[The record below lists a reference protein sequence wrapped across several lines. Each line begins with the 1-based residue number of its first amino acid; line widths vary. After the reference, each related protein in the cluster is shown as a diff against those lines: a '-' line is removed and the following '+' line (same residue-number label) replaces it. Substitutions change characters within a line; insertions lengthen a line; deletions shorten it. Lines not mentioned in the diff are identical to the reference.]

1 VPKMRLVGPW
11 IMGLLAGFAVIGA
24 RAQDLDAGKSGPQL
38 YAQDCAAC
46 HRSPQGLAR
55 NLSGGSLVSFLRQ
68 HYTSSSSSAGAIAA
82 YLQAAGGNARGD
94 RQKGQASDEVRQR
107 GQARERS
114 KLGRQA
120 PGEAAPTPPGS
131 VPAAGEAAPARRQHE
146 RMARPTDATVERQ
159 GHPGRK
165 SRRSR
170 PTTPAPGPATPEAA
184 PAAPAGASG
193 GPTGSVSTPSTGL
206 APATGSAGTAAD
218 PSSAAAAVRSA
229 SPAASDG
236 SRGAPNEPDVPKE
249 PGRRAPASAAPP
261 GFGEPLP

>member
-1 VPKMRLVGPW
+1 VPKMRLVGPC
-11 IMGLLAGFAVIGA
+11 IMALLAGFAVIGA

-68 HYTSSSSSAGAIAA
+68 HYTSSSASAGAIAA

-94 RQKGQASDEVRQR
+94 RQKGQAGDEVRQR
-107 GQARERS
+107 GQPRDRS
-114 KLGRQA
+114 KLGRPA

-170 PTTPAPGPATPEAA
+170 PAPAAPGPATPEAA
-184 PAAPAGASG
+184 PAGPAGASG
-193 GPTGSVSTPSTGL
+193 GPTGSVSTPSTG
-206 APATGSAGTAAD
+206 SAGTAAE

-229 SPAASDG
+229 SPPASDG
-236 SRGAPNEPDVPKE
+236 SPGAPKEPDVPKE